1 MKLSIRLVSLL
12 AGVATGSPANVDK
25 RQEKEGAEA
34 LKAYCG
40 EGGFEAGTVTEK
52 QDGYERFT
60 GTCVKKDGSNAE
72 KFSVQLGVQFCQKLN
87 RRFRGSGGPYHQG
100 DYVVICGPKE
110 DVKQPDETNGRVLLN
125 QIIADSQGDP
135 EKIKIFLEGL
145 SRDAPATLTSLRNAL
160 KAPAST
166 TPGGLGGG
174 AGAGAGLLA
183 TIYDFITV
191 NAAEGGLI
199 GPETTVGQWLRTN
212 PIYGRAGTQPSPFGF
227 DACCATVTLPPTQ
240 LCVPFKDESRWYW
253 REDVKRCRSW
263 HDRQKC
269 DASYAYDAA
278 TEAGKEQLRVCQ
290 EEGNKDEASCVRP
303 KLACQSFDDK
313 TQQFKFEYCM
323 ADDNSS
329 REVCKA
335 NGWVADS
342 GRDKTPDEV
351 AADKEAQKKQEE
363 ANCVSPRWVCRNIKG
378 DFVTCIDGSEQ
389 SQTECKSNQWFPE
402 PAPKRSDKQ
411 A

>member
-40 EGGFEAGTVTEK
+40 EGGFEAGTVSEK

-72 KFSVQLGVQFCQKLN
+72 KISVQLGVQFCQKLS
-87 RRFRGSGGPYHQG
+87 RRFRGAGGPHHQG

-125 QIIADSQGDP
+125 QIMADSQGDP
-135 EKIKIFLEGL
+135 EK
-145 SRDAPATLTSLRNAL
+145 
-160 KAPAST
+160 
-166 TPGGLGGG
+166 GGLGGG
-174 AGAGAGLLA
+174 AGAGVGLLA
-183 TIYDFITV
+183 VIYDFITV

-199 GPETTVGQWLRTN
+199 GPETAAGQWLRTN
-212 PIYGRAGTQPSPFGF
+212 PIWGRAGTQPSPFGF
-227 DACCATVTLPPTQ
+227 DSCCATVTLPPTQ

-278 TEAGKEQLRVCQ
+278 TEAGKEQLRVCK

-303 KLACQSFDDK
+303 RLACQSFDDK
-313 TQQFKFEYCM
+313 TQEFKFEYCM
-323 ADDNSS
+323 ANDNSS

-335 NGWVADS
+335 NGWVFDS
-342 GRDKTPDEV
+342 GRDKTPDEI
-351 AADKEAQKKQEE
+351 ADDKEAQKKQDE

-378 DFVTCIDGSEQ
+378 
-389 SQTECKSNQWFPE
+389 
-402 PAPKRSDKQ
+402 
-411 A
+411 